1 MELKKNEKLE
11 DGRVLLEFLIDRPT
25 FDEAVTAVYRREV
38 VKINV
43 PGFRKGKAPKS
54 IIEKMYGKEI
64 FFEDAINDIIP
75 EAYTTAV
82 DVSGIKAVGR
92 PEIDIV
98 TIDENG
104 VLLSAKTFV
113 EPEIVIEGYK
123 GLNITVPAVKE
134 ATDEEVSAEIQTI
147 RERNSREIEITDR
160 PVQDGD
166 KAFIDF
172 EGFVDGVAFENG
184 SAQNQ
189 PLVIGSGS
197 FIPGFEEQIVGHSI
211 GEEFD
216 INVTFPTEY
225 HEASLAG
232 KEAIFKIKINSIS
245 VVEYPELDDDFAA
258 DVSEF
263 NTFAEYSADIKAK
276 IQKRHENENDN
287 AKGEAINEALA
298 GLVTDEIPAPMIE
311 SETENL
317 LNEYDNNFRRQGFS
331 LESYLSIT
339 GQTLD
344 AIRDQLRP
352 ASIARVKVRLALDK
366 IAELENIEVTEE
378 ELENEFKQISEA
390 YSVDLD
396 TVKGAIRAEDLKKDI
411 ASRKAFDLVKE
422 NAEITVA
429 VEVETEP
436 EAVET
441 EEVSE

>member
-75 EAYTTAV
+75 EAYTSAV
-82 DVSGIKAVGR
+82 EVSGIKAVGR

-104 VLLSAKTFV
+104 VVLSAKTFV
-113 EPEIVIEGYK
+113 EPEIQLEGYK
-123 GLNITVPAVKE
+123 GLGITVPAVKE

-184 SAQNQ
+184 SAENQ

-232 KEAIFKIKINSIS
+232 KETVFKIKINSIS

-276 IQKRHENENDN
+276 IQKRHENENEN
-287 AKGEAINEALA
+287 AKSDAINEALA
-298 GLVTDEIPAPMIE
+298 ALVTEEIPAPMID
-311 SETENL
+311 SETESL

-344 AIRDQLRP
+344 AIREQLRP
-352 ASIARVKVRLALDK
+352 ASVARVKVRLALDK

-390 YSVDLD
+390 YSVDIE

-411 ASRKAFDLVKE
+411 ASRKAFDLVKD
-422 NAEITVA
+422 NAVITIAAEVA
-429 VEVETEP
+429 P
-436 EAVET
+436 EAEAT

>member
-1 MELKKNEKLE
+1 MDLKKNEKLE
-11 DGRVLLEFLIDRPT
+11 DGRVLLEFLVDRAT

-38 VKINV
+38 GKINI

-75 EAYTTAV
+75 EAYTAAV
-82 DVSGIKAVGR
+82 EASGIKAVGR
-92 PEIDIV
+92 PEIDLV
-98 TIDENG
+98 GIDESG

-113 EPEIVIEGYK
+113 EPEIEIDGYK
-123 GLNITVPAVKE
+123 GITVTLPPVKE
-134 ATDEEVSAEIQTI
+134 ATDEEVEAEIQTI
-147 RERNSREIEITDR
+147 RERNSREIEVTDR

-197 FIPGFEEQIVGHSI
+197 FIPGFEEQIIGHSI

-216 INVTFPTEY
+216 ITVTFPAEY

-232 KEAIFKIKINSIS
+232 KESVFKIKINSIA
-245 VVEYPELDDDFAA
+245 VVEYPELDDEFAA
-258 DVSEF
+258 DVSDF
-263 NTFAEYSADIKAK
+263 NTFAEYSADVKAK
-276 IQKRHENENDN
+276 IQERHNNESERAKSDAVND
-287 AKGEAINEALA
+287 ALA
-298 GLVTDEIPAPMIE
+298 TLVTAEIPAPMVDSEIE
-311 SETENL
+311 NA

-344 AIRDQLRP
+344 QIREQLRP
-352 ASIARVKVRLALDK
+352 MCESRVKVRLAIDK
-366 IAELENIEVTEE
+366 IAELEAIEITDE
-378 ELENEFKQISEA
+378 ELDEEFKAISEA

-411 ASRKAFDLVKE
+411 AGRKAFALVKD
-422 NAEITVA
+422 AA
-429 VEVETEP
+429 VVTIAVEP
-436 EAVET
+436 EADAEPEKT
-441 EEVSE
+441 EDAAE